1 MSTEPL
7 SSPPLNAGPVPKAAL
22 YANHIEIWSS
32 AVSLTLE
39 EKGYSSD
46 ELDRREVNLMTG
58 ENFDPAYLKINPS
71 GEVPTLVVPLD
82 RYIGSDIET
91 KYRPLHDVS
100 KILEFLDKSR
110 AAFSKTHTTS
120 QTPAPTLAPAT
131 IDALSKADVIIKLV
145 HSEALDPEFLYLSAR
160 THEELVHKAKG
171 EQHTYLKNRFAA
183 LKKAFSPTSTSAQEA
198 LPPALGVRAKA
209 ALAIKENVYEG
220 YLKVYEAAAT
230 GSAAAPE
237 TDAFLALSK
246 KAWEV
251 DVKAAL
257 ELIETEIKIS
267 HIAGGEERGPG
278 ANPSTTSNVGATAT
292 TTHSSGANAAAPS
305 SNDSETK
312 PGAFILGEHL
322 CLADLH
328 LFPWLAR
335 VVSLS
340 GGDLTPAGLD
350 KVSGQLGEGG
360 TVGERVK
367 QFWGAMLQRPS
378 VLKVYEK
385 GVH

>member
-7 SSPPLNAGPVPKAAL
+7 SSPPLNAGPLPKAAL

-32 AVSLTLE
+32 AVALTLE
-39 EKGYSSD
+39 EKGYSND
-46 ELDRREVNLMTG
+46 EVDRREVSLMSG
-58 ENFDPAYLKINPS
+58 ENFNPAYLKINPS

-82 RYIGSDIET
+82 RYIAADIET

-110 AAFSKTHTTS
+110 TAFSKSHTTS
-120 QTPAPTLAPAT
+120 HTPAPTLAPAT
-131 IDALSKADVIIKLV
+131 IDALAKSNVIIKLV

-160 THEELVHKAKG
+160 TPEELAHKAKG
-171 EQHTYLKNRFAA
+171 EQHTYLKNRFAT
-183 LKKAFSPTSTSAQEA
+183 LKAAFSPASTTATQEA

-209 ALAIKENVYEG
+209 ALEIKENVYDG
-220 YLKVYEAAAT
+220 YLKVYDAAAA
-230 GSAAAPE
+230 GGEPAPQ
-237 TDAFLALSK
+237 TDTFLKLGR

-257 ELIETEIKIS
+257 ELLEKEIQIS

-278 ANPSTTSNVGATAT
+278 ANPSTVSNVGATAT
-292 TTHSSGANAAAPS
+292 TTHSSGANAAAPA

-312 PGAFILGEHL
+312 RGAFILGEHV

-350 KVSGQLGEGG
+350 KVGSMLGEGAV
-360 TVGERVK
+360 VGERVK
-367 QFWGAMLQRPS
+367 EFWAAMLQRESFSSAQSAP
-378 VLKVYEK
+378 V
-385 GVH
+385 